1 MENLIINGFGSSG
14 GGTFQSVELNGKGTV
29 NGDIDCKR
37 LICNG
42 TGTVNGNVKA
52 DTVKIS
58 GHAKLNGGIT
68 ASSVR
73 IDGSA
78 KVEQDISAEKV
89 EIAGYAGLGGHIKGD
104 ELIVMGKAS
113 IGKDC
118 EVEHFSAEGCFT
130 IDGLLNAEQIEIKV
144 HGGESKVKEIGGR
157 RIICTAHQSKLLSF
171 LTPLISPPRL
181 SAELIEGDHI
191 ELANTTAKI
200 VRGNTVIIGDNCE
213 IGLIEYREDL
223 KQAKSAKVGES
234 QKI

>member
-1 MENLIINGFGSSG
+1 MDNLTINGFGSSS

-29 NGDIDCKR
+29 NGDVDCKR
-37 LICNG
+37 LLCNG

-58 GHAKLNGGIT
+58 GHAKMNGGIT

-78 KVEQDISAEKV
+78 KVEGDVSADKLKIS
-89 EIAGYAGLGGHIKGD
+89 GYAGLSGHVKGD
-104 ELIVMGKAS
+104 ELMIRGKAS

-118 EVEHFSAEGCFT
+118 EVEHFSAEGYFT
-130 IDGLLNAEQIEIKV
+130 IGGLLNAEQIEIKV

-157 RIICTAHQSKLLSF
+157 RISCTAHQSKLLSF

-200 VRGNTVIIGDNCE
+200 VRGNTVIIGENCD
-213 IGLIEYREDL
+213 IGLIEYKKDL
-223 KQAKSAKVGES
+223 KQSKTAKIEES